1 MWRLQDETLLI
12 HVVNY
17 VVASQPKCTVKVTPA
32 TSVRRVFRFAVEHFA
47 KEAPWPISIE
57 DIRVIHDSTMARIN
71 IDQTFQ
77 EIGAEDGDSLEL
89 IPGQCGD

>member
-17 VVASQPKCTVKVTPA
+17 IVTSQPKFTVRVTPA
-32 TSVRRVFRFAVEHFA
+32 TSVRRVFRFAVDHFA

-71 IDQTFQ
+71 INQTFQ

-89 IPGQCGD
+89 IPGQRGD

>member
-1 MWRLQDETLLI
+1 VWRLQDETLLI

-17 VVASQPKCTVKVTPA
+17 VVAIQPKFTVRVTPA
-32 TSVRRVFRFAVEHFA
+32 TSVRRVFQFAVDHFA

-57 DIRVIHDSTMARIN
+57 DIRVILDSTPARIN
-71 IDQTFQ
+71 INQTFQ

-89 IPGQCGD
+89 IPGQRGD

>member
-1 MWRLQDETLLI
+1 MLI

-17 VVASQPKCTVKVTPA
+17 IVANQPKFTVRVTPA
-32 TSVRRVFRFAVEHFA
+32 TAVRKVFRFAVDRFA

-57 DIRVIHDSTMARIN
+57 DIRVFHDSTTARVN
-71 IDQTFQ
+71 LNRTFQ

-89 IPGQCGD
+89 TPAQCGD

>member
-17 VVASQPKCTVKVTPA
+17 VVANQPKFTVRVTP
-32 TSVRRVFRFAVEHFA
+32 TTRVRRVFRFAVDHFA

-57 DIRVIHDSTMARIN
+57 DIRVLHDSTMAPVN
-71 IDQTFQ
+71 ISRTFQ
-77 EIGAEDGDSLEL
+77 EIGAEDGGTAWRL
-89 IPGQCGD
+89 GQPCA